1 MERID
6 HQAAAGQLDES
17 SRDLIDAEMS
27 LHPDP
32 HNMVIKGEER
42 SADEIFADRLAT
54 LPPAQH
60 AAFLAYVAKCFGN
73 SVVQRTL
80 RSLAVRQ

>member
-6 HQAAAGQLDES
+6 RQAAAGVLDET
-17 SRDLIDAEMS
+17 SRELIDAEMS

-32 HNMVIKGEER
+32 HNMELRGEER
-42 SADEIFADRLAT
+42 GADEIFADRLAK

-73 SVVQRTL
+73 TVVQRTL